1 MTDDPPPGSR
11 GEPLGYNNHRC
22 TVSRFLW
29 NAAGTLS
36 LSLGI
41 VGIVIPL
48 LPTTPFLLLATA
60 CYLRGSVT
68 MYNWML
74 TNRYFGTYLREYR
87 EGKGIRQEIKVA
99 TIVLLWVVL
108 GLSAIFVT
116 DNVIVRIALLVVG
129 VGVSIHILTI
139 KQKK

>member
-1 MTDDPPPGSR
+1 
-11 GEPLGYNNHRC
+11 
-22 TVSRFLW
+22 
-29 NAAGTLS
+29 
-36 LSLGI
+36 
-41 VGIVIPL
+41 
-48 LPTTPFLLLATA
+48 
-60 CYLRGSVT
+60 
-68 MYNWML
+68 ML

-87 EGKGIRQEIKVA
+87 EGKGIRQEIKVV

>member
-1 MTDDPPPGSR
+1 MTDDPPSESR
-11 GEPLGYNNHRC
+11 GEPLGYNNHRSIA
-22 TVSRFLW
+22 SRFLW

-87 EGKGIRQEIKVA
+87 EGKGIRQEIKVV

>member
-1 MTDDPPPGSR
+1 
-11 GEPLGYNNHRC
+11 
-22 TVSRFLW
+22 
-29 NAAGTLS
+29 
-36 LSLGI
+36 
-41 VGIVIPL
+41 
-48 LPTTPFLLLATA
+48 
-60 CYLRGSVT
+60 

-87 EGKGIRQEIKVA
+87 EGKGIRQEIKVV